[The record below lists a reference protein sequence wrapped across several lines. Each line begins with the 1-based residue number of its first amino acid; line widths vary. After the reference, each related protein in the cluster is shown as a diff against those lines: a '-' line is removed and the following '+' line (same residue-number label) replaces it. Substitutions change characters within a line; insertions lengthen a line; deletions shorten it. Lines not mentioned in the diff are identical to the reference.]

1 MKANVH
7 DALHLSLAEA
17 LPRETGRM
25 VASGGTDDHREA
37 VRAWRERRP
46 PGYHRPPG

>member
-37 VRAWRERRP
+37 VRAWRSAARPGPP
-46 PGYHRPPG
+46 PG